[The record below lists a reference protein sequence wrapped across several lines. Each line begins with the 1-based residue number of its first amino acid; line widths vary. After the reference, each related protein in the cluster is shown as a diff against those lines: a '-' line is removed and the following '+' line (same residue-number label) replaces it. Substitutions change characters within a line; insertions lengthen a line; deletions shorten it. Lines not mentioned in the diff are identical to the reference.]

1 MQESV
6 EDFSQDYGRQPNTF
20 KRRLAYLVMTLT
32 NLGMLAGLL
41 IVIDQSTKEFTFL
54 DFLAPYK
61 KYLSLAVIAVFGW
74 LAVGSGSRWAH
85 SMAVR
90 WASADTATAVRIL
103 FRIVAGGVLL
113 STIVSTLTESATA
126 AITMGSFTGL
136 VAGFATQTVLGN
148 AVAGLFLGIVR
159 PISIGDNITV
169 SGNSGTV
176 VAITLMH
183 TVLRTDEQD
192 ILVPSSSVAHGV
204 IVRQR
209 GPTG

>member
-6 EDFSQDYGRQPNTF
+6 EDSIQDYGRQPTNF
-20 KRRLAYLVMTLT
+20 KLRLAYLVMTLT
-32 NLGMLAGLL
+32 NLGRLVGLL
-41 IVIDQSTKEFTFL
+41 LVIDQSTKEFTFL
-54 DFLAPYK
+54 DLLAPFQ
-61 KYLSLAVIAVFGW
+61 KYLSLAVIAGFGW
-74 LAVGSGSRWAH
+74 LAVGSGSRWVH

-113 STIVSTLTESATA
+113 STIVSTLTATATA

-148 AVAGLFLGIVR
+148 AVAGLFLAIVR

-169 SGNSGTV
+169 SGNSGKV
-176 VAITLMH
+176 IAITLMH

-192 ILVPSSSVAHGV
+192 FLIPSSNVAHGV

-209 GPTG
+209 EHGE